1 MCSPLCVFVVDVPK
15 KANAFG
21 GKIRRKPNPKGAQAS
36 TRVIPNAPP
45 VRFQSVCRAICRRPS
60 WHVWAC
66 PSLTEAR
73 PSAARC
79 PSVGESSVCS
89 PWRVRVVSAALCFT
103 STICRLWLP
112 PCEPPRD
119 LPPRTN
125 ATRTNTRRTPHRKRP
140 NDDRTQNEQ
149 PTNTDAPARQA
160 TLSTPP
166 TVNRPWIAR
175 LQPVSRP
182 YLARV
187 QSVRSPYYVCVP
199 LVCSP
204 SEARG
209 RAVAPRPPSVDCPY
223 LVRVLSVVCPFAARV
238 NPSRVRDMTFVSPC
252 SGRQRA
258 CSHKGSRSLD
268 EIHYAI
274 WRIFTGG
281 IASSSDFMGRKGL
294 SLFRGPRSF
303 QFGTILS
310 LLM

>member
-1 MCSPLCVFVVDVPK
+1 MPARP
-15 KANAFG
+15 
-21 GKIRRKPNPKGAQAS
+21 
-36 TRVIPNAPP
+36 PP
-45 VRFQSVCRAICRRPS
+45 VRS
-60 WHVWAC
+60 
-66 PSLTEAR
+66 PSLAR
-73 PSAARC
+73 GESAACREATIPMADC
-79 PSVGESSVCS
+79 GRADVHNRPLH
-89 PWRVRVVSAALCFT
+89 PVSRRA
-103 STICRLWLP
+103 
-112 PCEPPRD
+112 
-119 LPPRTN
+119 
-125 ATRTNTRRTPHRKRP
+125 RTPHEP
-140 NDDRTQNEQ
+140 TQDEPHTGSDRTQNEQ

-182 YLARV
+182 YLA
-187 QSVRSPYYVCVP
+187 
-199 LVCSP
+199 
-204 SEARG
+204 
-209 RAVAPRPPSVDCPY
+209 
-223 LVRVLSVVCPFAARV
+223 RVLSVVCPFAARV

-303 QFGTILS
+303 DFFFNIKPDNCTKPYTLPIFSEYYAEHFIMSIALASNACILLS
-310 LLM
+310 CCIPAGPVPCMLKST

>member
-1 MCSPLCVFVVDVPK
+1 MS
-15 KANAFG
+15 
-21 GKIRRKPNPKGAQAS
+21 R
-36 TRVIPNAPP
+36 
-45 VRFQSVCRAICRRPS
+45 RAICRR
-60 WHVWAC
+60 A
-66 PSLTEAR
+66 
-73 PSAARC
+73 
-79 PSVGESSVCS
+79 
-89 PWRVRVVSAALCFT
+89 
-103 STICRLWLP
+103 
-112 PCEPPRD
+112 
-119 LPPRTN
+119 
-125 ATRTNTRRTPHRKRP
+125 RTPHEPTQDERHTGS
-140 NDDRTQNEQ
+140 DRTQNEQ

-160 TLSTPP
+160 PLSTPP

-182 YLARV
+182 YL
-187 QSVRSPYYVCVP
+187 
-199 LVCSP
+199 
-204 SEARG
+204 
-209 RAVAPRPPSVDCPY
+209 
-223 LVRVLSVVCPFAARV
+223 VRVLSVVCPFAARVQSVRSLFAARV

-310 LLM
+310 LLMKQLINENMVWTDSQGYGADEILYIA

>member
-73 PSAARC
+73 PSPVRQKPVGKPVCRPLHVRRGIVCDKPVACPFPVRGKSAAAPPPISECRKMSASDECPPVRRPSIVRILSVSC
-79 PSVGESSVCS
+79 PSC
-89 PWRVRVVSAALCFT
+89 
-103 STICRLWLP
+103 
-112 PCEPPRD
+112 
-119 LPPRTN
+119 
-125 ATRTNTRRTPHRKRP
+125 
-140 NDDRTQNEQ
+140 
-149 PTNTDAPARQA
+149 
-160 TLSTPP
+160 
-166 TVNRPWIAR
+166 
-175 LQPVSRP
+175 
-182 YLARV
+182 
-187 QSVRSPYYVCVP
+187 
-199 LVCSP
+199 
-204 SEARG
+204 
-209 RAVAPRPPSVDCPY
+209 
-223 LVRVLSVVCPFAARV
+223 
-238 NPSRVRDMTFVSPC
+238 VRDMTFVSPC

>member
-73 PSAARC
+73 PSAARQK
-79 PSVGESSVCS
+79 PVAG
-89 PWRVRVVSAALCFT
+89 PWRVRRVSRSDHSHGRRWTRRRPQSAA
-103 STICRLWLP
+103 S
-112 PCEPPRD
+112 PCE
-119 LPPRTN
+119 PPRTN
-125 ATRTNTRRTPHRKRP
+125 ATRTNTRRTPHRTRP
-140 NDDRTQNEQ
+140 NDERTQNEQ

-166 TVNRPWIAR
+166 TVNRPCVVR
-175 LQPVSRP
+175 QKPV
-182 YLARV
+182 V
-187 QSVRSPYYVCVP
+187 GRSPRDRR
-199 LVCSP
+199 P
-204 SEARG
+204 SI
-209 RAVAPRPPSVDCPY
+209 
-223 LVRVLSVVCPFAARV
+223 VRILSVSCP
-238 NPSRVRDMTFVSPC
+238 SCVRDMTFVSPC

-281 IASSSDFMGRKGL
+281 IASSSDFMGRKGPFSGVPVVSNSEQF
-294 SLFRGPRSF
+294 SLF
-303 QFGTILS
+303 
-310 LLM
+310 

>member
-1 MCSPLCVFVVDVPK
+1 MPARP
-15 KANAFG
+15 
-21 GKIRRKPNPKGAQAS
+21 
-36 TRVIPNAPP
+36 PP
-45 VRFQSVCRAICRRPS
+45 VRS
-60 WHVWAC
+60 
-66 PSLTEAR
+66 PSLAR
-73 PSAARC
+73 GESAACREATI
-79 PSVGESSVCS
+79 PMAEGGRADVHNR
-89 PWRVRVVSAALCFT
+89 PLHPVSRRA
-103 STICRLWLP
+103 
-112 PCEPPRD
+112 
-119 LPPRTN
+119 
-125 ATRTNTRRTPHRKRP
+125 RTPHEPTQDERHTGS
-140 NDDRTQNEQ
+140 DRTQNEQ

-187 QSVRSPYYVCVP
+187 QSVRSPYYVRVP
-199 LVCSP
+199 PVCSP

-281 IASSSDFMGRKGL
+281 IASSSDFMGRKGPFSGGPVVSIFFFNIKPDNCTKPYTLPIFSEYYAEHFIMSIALASNACILL
-294 SLFRGPRSF
+294 SCCIPAGPVPCMLKS
-303 QFGTILS
+303 T
-310 LLM
+310 